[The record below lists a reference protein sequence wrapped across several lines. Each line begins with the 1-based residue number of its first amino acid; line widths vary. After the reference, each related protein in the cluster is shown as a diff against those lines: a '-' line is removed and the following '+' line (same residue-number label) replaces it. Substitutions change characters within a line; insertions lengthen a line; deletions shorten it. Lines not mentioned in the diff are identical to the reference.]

1 MSVSLAVEHLSAGYG
16 PTQVLDDVTFSIPAG
31 GSLAVLG
38 RNGVGKT
45 TLLATLMGFTTLR
58 GGRILLDGN
67 SIERIVPFQRNRRG
81 LGFVPQ
87 EREIFASLS
96 VEENLAIAQR
106 QGGWTLQQ
114 TYEVF
119 PGLAARRRNAGNKLS
134 GGEQQMLAIG
144 RALVG
149 APKVLLLDEPM
160 EGLAPVVVDALYDA
174 LGAIRSTSGLTIVI
188 VEQKADLA
196 LGLAQEAIVLD
207 RGRIV
212 WAGESAI
219 LRDDPALQA
228 KLLAVGVDG
237 HRIEAARAARACSEK
252 VE

>member
-1 MSVSLAVEHLSAGYG
+1 MSVSLAVEKLSAGYG
-16 PTQVLDDVTFSIPAG
+16 PTQVLDDIDFSVPAG
-31 GSLAVLG
+31 GSLALLG

-45 TLLATLMGFTTLR
+45 TLLSTLMGFTTLR
-58 GGRILLDGN
+58 GGRILLDGKP
-67 SIERIVPFQRNRRG
+67 IERLAPFQRNRRG

-96 VEENLAIAQR
+96 VDENLAIACR
-106 QGGWTLQQ
+106 SGGWTLERV
-114 TYEVF
+114 YDVF

-174 LGAIRSTSGLTIVI
+174 LEAIRATSGLTIVI
-188 VEQKADLA
+188 VEQKAELA
-196 LGLAQEAIVLD
+196 LGIAREAIVLD

-212 WAGESAI
+212 WAGESGT
-219 LRDDPALQA
+219 LRADAALQA
-228 KLLAVGVDG
+228 KLLAVGADG
-237 HRIEAARAARACSEK
+237 HEIEAA
-252 VE
+252 